1 MLIAAPVIGSND
13 CEQNDEL
20 AFAILHIPMKRGLI
34 TVSLGY
40 LLSRVFFFFLGIRF
54 LGFDK
59 LPVFL
64 QYLDPPLLKH
74 ELLASLYYSSFPPLY
89 NLIVGVQL
97 KLFGE
102 SPTAFLA
109 WHILLGWALTLV
121 LFALMTD
128 LGIGS
133 RLAACAT
140 LLYMVLPPVVL
151 YENWLFYSYLET
163 LLFTLTVWSML
174 RFARQPAWWWS
185 GSLFASSTAL
195 ALLNGRMMFYVL
207 VIGLFLWWHW
217 RQSGK
222 AAGMVRTILISA
234 LPLLLVVAVM
244 AKNAWLFGTFT
255 VDPHFGF
262 HMGNGLIYS
271 TWDDPETHAVCE
283 RDYPILLMPPTEFP
297 PPEKVGLEPPARTG
311 IALLDDLKRSG
322 GAPNFNNR
330 YYLEVSK
337 MYSDAIKDFV
347 THHPR
352 LYAKF
357 VGRALVNYWEPS
369 DHYLFFPKQNL
380 QTLGSY
386 DSLYDEVYPAF
397 YCFYFAGLVYALYV
411 SARSRWGDAT
421 TLTLGFAVATVAYS
435 MLAIFVT
442 YGENDRYKFT
452 VEPLLWVMVVGMI
465 QKTLHNAAKPS
476 TNGSK
481 TKPA

>member
-1 MLIAAPVIGSND
+1 
-13 CEQNDEL
+13 
-20 AFAILHIPMKRGLI
+20 MKRGLI

-40 LLSRVFFFFLGIRF
+40 LLSRLFFFFLGIRF
-54 LGFDK
+54 LGLDK

-64 QYLDPPLLKH
+64 QYIDPPLLKH
-74 ELLASLYYSSFPPLY
+74 DLLASLYYSSFPPLY

-102 SPTAFLA
+102 SPTAFWL
-109 WHILLGWALTLV
+109 WHLLLGWALTLV
-121 LFALMTD
+121 LYALMTD
-128 LGIGS
+128 LGVGP
-133 RLAACAT
+133 RLATIGT

-163 LLFTLTVWSML
+163 LLFTLAVWSML

-185 GSLFASSTAL
+185 GTLFACSTAL

-207 VIGLFLWWHW
+207 LIGLFLWWQG
-217 RQSGK
+217 RRSGQK
-222 AAGMVRTILISA
+222 IIPIRTILASA
-234 LPLLLVVAVM
+234 TPLLLILFVM

-271 TWDDPETHAVCE
+271 TWDDPETHAVCV
-283 RDYPILLMPPTEFP
+283 RDYPILLIPPTKFP

-311 IALLDDLKRSG
+311 IALLDDLTRSG
-322 GAPNFNNR
+322 GEPNFHSQ

-337 MYSDAIKDFV
+337 MYSDAIQDFII
-347 THHPR
+347 HHPL

-380 QTLGSY
+380 QTLGVY
-386 DSLYDEVYPAF
+386 DTLYDEVYPAF
-397 YCFYFAGLVYALYV
+397 FCFYVAGLIYAFYIG
-411 SARSRWGDAT
+411 ARNRWGDAT
-421 TLTLGFAVATVAYS
+421 SLALGFAVVTVAYT
-435 MLAIFVT
+435 MLAVLVT

-452 VEPLLWVMVVGMI
+452 IEPLLWVLAICMI
-465 QKTLHNAAKPS
+465 QQTMRNAAKSSPNS
-476 TNGSK
+476 PA
-481 TKPA
+481 TKPV